1 MKKIQL
7 LLAAMSIS
15 LGVLAQAPQIQR
27 NLNYSED
34 GSVDILTLDPTL
46 DKSFPLANQNG
57 SSLRLGIQ
65 NLLSLNQKSIDDI
78 KSFVCRNFPTT
89 YNNGSIRYEN
99 KVYMSKDNL
108 EISLRLGQS
117 SLQVISATSSSSKT
131 LAIPYSSI
139 LFYSLENNELKITL
153 NH

>member
-1 MKKIQL
+1 MRYIQFL
-7 LLAAMSIS
+7 FATMFLS
-15 LGVLAQAPQIQR
+15 LNVLAQAPQMQR
-27 NLNYSED
+27 NFNLSD
-34 GSVDILTLDPTL
+34 
-46 DKSFPLANQNG
+46 NG
-57 SSLRLGIQ
+57 SLDISAIDESRATKFILNDIHDNPIQVGIQSLLRL
-65 NLLSLNQKSIDDI
+65 NEKSINDI